1 MHDVNYIY
9 SLKHE
14 VQLSLKIQ
22 LSIKVNVKSTPE
34 YATKAQ
40 RVSTCT
46 PLLLL

>member
-22 LSIKVNVKSTPE
+22 LSIKVKSTPE